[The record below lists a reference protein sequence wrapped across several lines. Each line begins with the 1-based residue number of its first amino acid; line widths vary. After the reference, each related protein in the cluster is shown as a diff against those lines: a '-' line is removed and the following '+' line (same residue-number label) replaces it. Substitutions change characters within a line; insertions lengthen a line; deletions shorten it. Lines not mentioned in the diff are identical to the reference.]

1 MESIHIPEI
10 QNENSPLFCLV
21 FRAHPF
27 FQDAKTG
34 KLFNPA
40 SHDAGVAAE
49 WGVGRGGL
57 GEAWV
62 SWALHYIGRLTKL
75 GSVAFRHLR
84 HGQL

>member
-49 WGVGRGGL
+49 WGVGSVGEL
-57 GEAWV
+57 GSPLYRPPYQAWV
-62 SWALHYIGRLTKL
+62 S
-75 GSVAFRHLR
+75 SVQTPSPWSTLAT
-84 HGQL
+84 